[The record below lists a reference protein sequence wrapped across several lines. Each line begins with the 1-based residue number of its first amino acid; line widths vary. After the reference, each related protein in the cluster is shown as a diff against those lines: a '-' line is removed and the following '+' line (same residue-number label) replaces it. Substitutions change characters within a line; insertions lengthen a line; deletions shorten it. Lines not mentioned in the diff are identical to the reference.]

1 MSVHYRTEWMSSLQ
15 MYQNQDSNS
24 CSHLLLSI
32 YRTGFLLA
40 LTSLSVFRRLGWL
53 GQLQGS
59 CADRVPLLREGGHLA
74 WLGSCVVMLRP
85 YHCQVPTVL
94 ELTLRWI
101 LKTIQIDL
109 SFWKVFRV
117 KREETMKCLQFSP
130 PLPEIR
136 CMQSSLAPSHYRQWV
151 LQGQD

>member
-1 MSVHYRTEWMSSLQ
+1 MFTTGLNECPTSKCTKTKILTPVA
-15 MYQNQDSNS
+15 
-24 CSHLLLSI
+24 I
-32 YRTGFLLA
+32 YFYPYIGQVFSLA

-74 WLGSCVVMLRP
+74 WLGSCVVMLKP
-85 YHCQVPTVL
+85 YRCQVPTVL

-136 CMQSSLAPSHYRQWV
+136 CLQSSLALSHYRQWV